1 MLYYLFDYL
10 NDTFNIPGAGV
21 FQYISFRAAMAI
33 ILSLT
38 ISMIYG
44 KNLIAK
50 LRRLQVADE
59 IREFAHHFGHKTEI
73 FGPDHQH

>member
-1 MLYYLFDYL
+1 MLYYFFDYL
-10 NDTFNIPGAGV
+10 NNTFNIPGAGV

-59 IREFAHHFGHKTEI
+59 LLPFGLV
-73 FGPDHQH
+73 

>member
-59 IREFAHHFGHKTEI
+59 IRDLGLEI
-73 FGPDHQH
+73 GRASCRERV